1 MCGRYGL
8 TLKREELDG
17 AYPVDVVLAEHHPR
31 WNVAPTQDAPVL
43 VSDGR
48 RRFVDAFRWG
58 LVPHW
63 SRDPSM
69 GARMINARSETVA
82 SKPAFRDAW
91 RERRRCLVL
100 ADGFYEWR
108 RPASGRGPKTP
119 FWIQVGGGRPLGMA
133 GLWERWGP
141 KDAPLHSFTI
151 LTTEPNPLMA
161 SIHDRMPVLIPPER
175 WEAWVDPGVPSPAL
189 GELLT
194 PFPPEEMS
202 ARQVST
208 FVNDPKHEGEDCA
221 APV

>member
-17 AYPVDVVLAEHHPR
+17 AYPVDVVLTEHHPR
-31 WNVAPTQDAPVL
+31 WNIAPTQDAPVL
-43 VSDGR
+43 VSDGQ

-63 SRDPSM
+63 SKDPSM

-82 SKPAFRDAW
+82 TKPAFRDAW

-100 ADGFYEWR
+100 ADGFYEWK

-119 FWIQVGGGRPLGMA
+119 FWIGMEDGRPFGMA

-141 KDAPLHSFTI
+141 KNAPLLSFTV
-151 LTTEPNPLMA
+151 LTTEPNPLLGQ
-161 SIHDRMPVLIPPER
+161 IHDRMPVVLPPER
-175 WEAWVDPGVPSPAL
+175 WERWVDPAVPSPAL
-189 GELLT
+189 ADLLV
-194 PFPPEEMS
+194 PLPAGQMR
-202 ARQVST
+202 AREVST
-208 FVNDPKHEGEDCA
+208 YVNDPKHEGEACVV
-221 APV
+221 PV